1 MNKAAWAEVSVSVLR
16 DNVATVRSQLRKGVK
31 LCGIVKADAYGH
43 SLKEFSR
50 MLKYHRLVDMVA
62 VGRIPEVEK
71 ILSIMPDEGVD
82 MLVLGESEASEIAAA
97 CRKERFDT
105 GRVIFSIYSMRQF
118 AELNALGKKLGKRF
132 RVHIRTDNW
141 KTGMGLSYR
150 ECLENEELIH
160 NADGVDVCGLYA
172 HLYSSYSGN
181 RETTRMELEEFDAF
195 VKEMDPGLRQRLT
208 IHVANSAII
217 FTFPEYAYDMVRF
230 GAAMYGLTCY
240 DEGKLKQA
248 MKICAKIFDVKE
260 IDGRAPLTY
269 HNPDGGVPKKRKIAR
284 VMIGYWDCP
293 LLLTQKNVSIGVKGK
308 LYPLADDVCM
318 DNLCIDVTDAEED
331 ILCGDEAVILGE
343 GGMSVNDVLAA
354 NSLED
359 IHSDWMCMTAGRLE
373 KIYVK

>member
-1 MNKAAWAEVSVSVLR
+1 MNKAAWAEVSVRSLM
-16 DNVATVRSQLRKGVK
+16 DNIATVRGQLHKGVK
-31 LCGIVKADAYGH
+31 LCGIIKADAYGH

-82 MLVLGESEASEIAAA
+82 MLILGETEASEIAAA

-105 GRVIFSIYSMRQF
+105 ERVIFSVYSMRQF
-118 AELNALGKKLGKRF
+118 ADINALGIKIGKRL

-141 KTGMGLSYR
+141 ITGMGLSYK
-150 ECLENEELIH
+150 EFLENEQLIH
-160 NADGVDVCGLYA
+160 KADGVDVCGLYA
-172 HLYSSYSGN
+172 HLYSSYSGD
-181 RETTRMELEEFDAF
+181 REKTRMELEEFDEL
-195 VKEMDPGLRQRLT
+195 VKSMDQELRNRLT

-240 DEGKLKQA
+240 DGGRLKQA

-260 IDGRAPLTY
+260 INAKAPLAY
-269 HNPDGGVPKKRKIAR
+269 HSPEAAAKGKRKIAR

-293 LLLTQKNVSIGVKGK
+293 LLLTQKTVRIGVKGK

-318 DNLCIDVTDAEED
+318 DNLCIDVTGSDD
-331 ILCGDEAVILGE
+331 IVCGDEAVILGE